1 MSAFLTWSSS
11 LHDVYGFHNKDSKYT
26 WRRNVAN
33 ASIVLDDEIFP
44 LMYTSMVGRYTCKVE
59 IDGHEAV
66 GTFDV
71 KGMLKH
77 MSLCIAIIPETVNG
91 ILAEVCADGRD
102 SSDTDKHSGKHSI
115 LQRLGR
121 FCRT

>member
-1 MSAFLTWSSS
+1 MMCVA
-11 LHDVYGFHNKDSKYT
+11 LHGFHNKDSKYT

-77 MSLCIAIIPETVNG
+77 VINITMYSYNYYNSRNSK
-91 ILAEVCADGRD
+91 RD
-102 SSDTDKHSGKHSI
+102 LS
-115 LQRLGR
+115 
-121 FCRT
+121 

>member
-1 MSAFLTWSSS
+1 M
-11 LHDVYGFHNKDSKYT
+11 
-26 WRRNVAN
+26 
-33 ASIVLDDEIFP
+33 LDDEIFP

-59 IDGHEAV
+59 IAGHEAV

-77 MSLCIAIIPETVNG
+77 ISPCIAIILIIPETVNG

-102 SSDTDKHSGKHSI
+102 SSDTVVNIVFYID
-115 LQRLGR
+115 
-121 FCRT
+121 